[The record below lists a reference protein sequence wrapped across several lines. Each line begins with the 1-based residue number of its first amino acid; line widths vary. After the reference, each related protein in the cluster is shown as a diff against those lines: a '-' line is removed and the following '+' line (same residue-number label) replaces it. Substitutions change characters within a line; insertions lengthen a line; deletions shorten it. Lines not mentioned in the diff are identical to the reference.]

1 MRLSTRARYGT
12 RALLDIAINAKDNST
27 VTLKEIAQRQ
37 EISLSYLEHLV
48 GPLIDGGLIRSIRGS
63 KGGITLARLPRD
75 ITLKDIV
82 GLLEG
87 PTAPVE
93 CLEHANACSKSGS
106 CVTQEV
112 WDEVG
117 KAIDDVLVSKTLQ
130 DLVDR
135 QQSKFMAGD
144 MYYI

>member
-1 MRLSTRARYGT
+1 MKFSTRARYGT
-12 RALLDIAINAKDNST
+12 RAMLDLAVHSRANST

-37 EISLSYLEHLV
+37 DISLTYLEHLI
-48 GPLIDGGLIRSIRGS
+48 GPLIDGGIVRSIRGS
-63 KGGITLARLPRD
+63 KGGIMLAKPARE
-75 ITLKDIV
+75 ITLKEIV
-82 GLLEG
+82 ILLEG
-87 PTAPVE
+87 SIAPAE
-93 CLEHANACSKSGS
+93 CLTKSNDCPKSGS

-117 KAIDDVLVSKTLQ
+117 KAIEEVLASKTLQ

-135 QQSKFMAGD
+135 QNSKSNTKS

>member
-1 MRLSTRARYGT
+1 MKLSTRARYGT
-12 RALLDIAINAKDNST
+12 RALVDLAIHART
-27 VTLKEIAQRQ
+27 EIIVTLKEIAERQ
-37 EISLSYLEHLV
+37 DISLTYLEHLV
-48 GPLIDGGLIRSIRGS
+48 GPLIDGGLVRSIRGS
-63 KGGITLARLPRD
+63 KGGVMLAKPIRE

-87 PTAPVE
+87 PPALVE
-93 CLEHANACSKSGS
+93 CLEYANSCPRSGS

-117 KAIDDVLVSKTLQ
+117 KAMDKVLASKTLQ
-130 DLVDR
+130 DLVER
-135 QQSKFMAGD
+135 QKSKEAACY

>member
-12 RALLDIAINAKDNST
+12 RALLDLAVNTKTNST
-27 VTLKEIAQRQ
+27 ATLKEIAQRQ
-37 EISLSYLEHLV
+37 DVSLTYLEHLV
-48 GPLIDGGLIRSIRGS
+48 GPLIDAGLIRSIRGS
-63 KGGITLARLPRD
+63 KGGITLARPARE
-75 ITLKDIV
+75 ITIKDIV
-82 GLLEG
+82 GVLEG

-93 CLEHANACSKSGS
+93 CLEHTDTCPRSGS

-117 KAIDDVLVSKTLQ
+117 KAIDRVLESKTLE
-130 DLVDR
+130 DLVER
-135 QQSKFMAGD
+135 QKSKGASGE

>member
-12 RALLDIAINAKDNST
+12 RALLDLAVNTKTNST
-27 VTLKEIAQRQ
+27 ATLKEIAQRQ
-37 EISLSYLEHLV
+37 DISLTYLEHLV
-48 GPLIDGGLIRSIRGS
+48 GPLIDAGLIRSIRGS
-63 KGGITLARLPRD
+63 KGGITLAKPARE

-82 GLLEG
+82 GVLEG

-93 CLEHANACSKSGS
+93 CLEHADACPRSGA
-106 CVTQEV
+106 CVTREV

-117 KAIDDVLVSKTLQ
+117 QAIDKVLESKTLE
-130 DLVDR
+130 DLVER
-135 QQSKFMAGD
+135 QKNKGACGE

>member
-1 MRLSTRARYGT
+1 MKLSTRARYGT
-12 RALLDIAINAKDNST
+12 RALLDLATHSTANSS

-37 EISLSYLEHLV
+37 EISLTYLEQLV
-48 GPLIDGGLIRSIRGS
+48 SPLIDGGVLRSIRGS
-63 KGGITLARLPRD
+63 KGGITLAKPARE

-82 GLLEG
+82 SLLEG
-87 PTAPVE
+87 STALVE
-93 CLEHANACSKSGS
+93 CLINSGFCAKSGA

-117 KAIDDVLVSKTLQ
+117 KAIDQVLMGKTLQ
-130 DLVDR
+130 DLVER
-135 QQSKFMAGD
+135 QNNQGNSKS

>member
-27 VTLKEIAQRQ
+27 ITLKEIAQRQ

-63 KGGITLARLPRD
+63 KGGITLARSARD

-87 PTAPVE
+87 PTAPVG
-93 CLEHANACSKSGS
+93 CLEHANACSRTGS

-117 KAIDDVLVSKTLQ
+117 KAIDKVLVSKTLQ
-130 DLVDR
+130 DLVEL
-135 QQSKFMAGD
+135 QQSKCVAND

>member
-12 RALLDIAINAKDNST
+12 RALLDLAVNTKTNST
-27 VTLKEIAQRQ
+27 ATLKEIAQRQ
-37 EISLSYLEHLV
+37 DISLTYLEHLV
-48 GPLIDGGLIRSIRGS
+48 GPLIDAGLIRSIRGS
-63 KGGITLARLPRD
+63 KGGITLARPARE

-82 GLLEG
+82 GVLEG

-93 CLEHANACSKSGS
+93 CLEHADTCPRSGA

-117 KAIDDVLVSKTLQ
+117 KAINRVLESKTLE
-130 DLVDR
+130 DLVER
-135 QQSKFMAGD
+135 QKSKGASGE

>member
-12 RALLDIAINAKDNST
+12 RALLDIAINSKDNST

-63 KGGITLARLPRD
+63 KGGITLARSPRD

-93 CLEHANACSKSGS
+93 CLEHANACPRSGS

-117 KAIDDVLVSKTLQ
+117 KAIDNVLVSKTLQ

-135 QQSKFMAGD
+135 QQSKCMASD

>member
-12 RALLDIAINAKDNST
+12 RALLDLAVNTKTNST
-27 VTLKEIAQRQ
+27 ATLKEIAQRQ
-37 EISLSYLEHLV
+37 DISLTYLEHLV
-48 GPLIDGGLIRSIRGS
+48 GPLIDAGLIRSIRGS
-63 KGGITLARLPRD
+63 KGGITLARPARE
-75 ITLKDIV
+75 ITIKDIV
-82 GLLEG
+82 GVLEG

-93 CLEHANACSKSGS
+93 CLEHADTCPRSGA

-117 KAIDDVLVSKTLQ
+117 KAIDRVLESKTLE
-130 DLVDR
+130 DLVER
-135 QQSKFMAGD
+135 QKSKGASGE